1 MDYGH
6 WITEINFESSEWFG
20 FVYEIVHK
28 ESGRTYIGK
37 KQLRYTNR
45 KKVTGRK
52 NRKKVLKESDWKT
65 YTGSCNELNE
75 EITEVGKEDFRFI
88 IVKLCK
94 TKRELGYTE
103 TELQIKNDVLT
114 SKFPDGNRKYYNSN
128 IMNRWFAEKE

>member
-6 WITEINFESSEWFG
+6 WITEIDFEPSELFG
-20 FVYEIVHK
+20 FVYEIIHK

-52 NRKKVLKESDWKT
+52 NRKKVIKESDWKT
-65 YTGSCNELNE
+65 YTGSCKELNE
-75 EITEVGKEDFRFI
+75 EITEIGKEQYKFVI
-88 IVKLCK
+88 IKLCK

-103 TELQIKNDVLT
+103 TELQIDFGISPFLFFTYFKLIFFLIIFFTLLT
-114 SKFPDGNRKYYNSN
+114 TL
-128 IMNRWFAEKE
+128 

>member
-6 WITEINFESSEWFG
+6 WITEIDFEPSEWFG
-20 FVYEIVHK
+20 FVYEITHI
-28 ESGRTYIGK
+28 ETGRSYIGR
-37 KQLRYTNR
+37 KQFTFTNR
-45 KKVTGRK
+45 KRVKGRK
-52 NRKKVLKESDWKT
+52 NRKKVIKESDWKT

-75 EITEVGKEDFRFI
+75 EITEVGKEKYKFVI
-88 IVKLCK
+88 TKLCK
-94 TKRELGYTE
+94 TKRELGYAE